1 MPPTPAP
8 TPAPV
13 EVLLHSSPAEWW
25 QIVAAL
31 APVAVLIAAAVGAFM
46 AWQTLRQKAVA
57 DDRAEWWKRTKWALD
72 RALDEDEDIK
82 ALGLAAL
89 DVLARSELARNEELE
104 LLDIAWK
111 SVNGFEENTDSGQP
125 VRSAASADSVES
137 GDNVGDNEGT
147 DPWRERGRQIMS
159 AHTPEQ
165 KGDQAPGHVPVKVPD
180 SATASRHRVQVAAA
194 RLRVTLD
201 ERLGRPTPDQTKALA
216 KEEL

>member
-8 TPAPV
+8 TPVPV
-13 EVLLHSSPAEWW
+13 EVFLRSGPAEWW

-46 AWQTLRQKAVA
+46 AWQTLRQKAIA
-57 DDRAEWWKRTKWALD
+57 DDRAEWWKRTQWALD
-72 RALDEDEDIK
+72 SALDEDEDPR

-89 DVLARSELARNEELE
+89 EVLASSELARNEELE

-111 SVNGFEENTDSGQP
+111 SVNGLEERLAPQHIP
-125 VRSAASADSVES
+125 ARASS
-137 GDNVGDNEGT
+137 
-147 DPWRERGRQIMS
+147 P
-159 AHTPEQ
+159 
-165 KGDQAPGHVPVKVPD
+165 
-180 SATASRHRVQVAAA
+180 ATASQHRVQVAAA

-201 ERLGRPTPDQTKALA
+201 RRLGRPTPDQTRALA

>member
-8 TPAPV
+8 TPVPV
-13 EVLLHSSPAEWW
+13 EVFLHPSPAEWW

-46 AWQTLRQKAVA
+46 AWQTLRQRAIA
-57 DDRAEWWKRTKWALD
+57 DDRAEWWKRTQWALD
-72 RALDEDEDIK
+72 SALDRDEDTR

-89 DVLARSELARNEELE
+89 EVLASSELARDEELE

-111 SVNGFEENTDSGQP
+111 SVTGHEEHPAAQHIP
-125 VRSAASADSVES
+125 VNASS
-137 GDNVGDNEGT
+137 
-147 DPWRERGRQIMS
+147 P
-159 AHTPEQ
+159 
-165 KGDQAPGHVPVKVPD
+165 
-180 SATASRHRVQVAAA
+180 ATASQQRVQVAAA

-201 ERLGRPTPDQTKALA
+201 RRLGRPTPDQTKARA

>member
-8 TPAPV
+8 TPVPV
-13 EVLLHSSPAEWW
+13 EVFLRSGPAEWW

-46 AWQTLRQKAVA
+46 AWQTLRQKAIA
-57 DDRAEWWKRTKWALD
+57 DDRAEWWKRTQWALD
-72 RALDEDEDIK
+72 SALDEDEDTR

-89 DVLARSELARNEELE
+89 EVLASSELARNEELE

-111 SVNGFEENTDSGQP
+111 SVNGFEEPLAPQHIP
-125 VRSAASADSVES
+125 ARASR
-137 GDNVGDNEGT
+137 
-147 DPWRERGRQIMS
+147 P
-159 AHTPEQ
+159 
-165 KGDQAPGHVPVKVPD
+165 
-180 SATASRHRVQVAAA
+180 ATASQHRVQVAAA

-201 ERLGRPTPDQTKALA
+201 RRLGRPTPDQTRALA